1 MAETQPELSR
11 CDAAVTLAFSVL
23 GKRWNGMIVS
33 ALGGGASTFVG
44 LRRAVPGISDA
55 VLSDR
60 LAELAEAGLVLRA
73 VASGPPVSV
82 AYCLTDSGERLLP
95 ILDQLGEW
103 ASHNLSERAGVR

>member
-1 MAETQPELSR
+1 MDTPEERHSS

-33 ALGGGASTFVG
+33 ALGSGASTFVG

-60 LAELAEAGLVLRA
+60 LAELADAGLIVRA
-73 VASGPPVSV
+73 VHPGPPVAVSY
-82 AYCLTDSGERLLP
+82 ALTDSGDRLLP

-103 ASHNLSERAGVR
+103 ASDNLRVHSPA

>member
-1 MAETQPELSR
+1 MADIDEVR
-11 CDAAVTLAFSVL
+11 GACDAAVTLAFSVL

-60 LAELAEAGLVLRA
+60 LGELAEAGIVLRA
-73 VASGPPVSV
+73 VAGGPPVSV
-82 AYCLTDSGERLLP
+82 SYELTDSGNRLLP

-103 ASHNLSERAGVR
+103 ASDNLRVRSSV

>member
-1 MAETQPELSR
+1 MPEFEEDHTR
-11 CDAAVTLAFSVL
+11 CDAAVSLAFSVL

-33 ALGGGASTFVG
+33 ALGNGASTFVG

-60 LAELAEAGLVLRA
+60 LAELAESGLVVRT
-73 VASGPPVSV
+73 VVGGPPISVS
-82 AYCLTDSGERLLP
+82 YEITESGRGLLP

-103 ASHNLSERAGVR
+103 ASANLVSRAHA

>member
-1 MAETQPELSR
+1 MSATDDAHGS
-11 CDAAVTLAFSVL
+11 CDATVTLAFSVL

-60 LAELAEAGLVLRA
+60 LAELADAGLVTRT
-73 VASGPPVSV
+73 VAHGPPVGVSY
-82 AYCLTDSGERLLP
+82 ALTDSGDRLLP

-103 ASHNLSERAGVR
+103 ASHNLVERSPA